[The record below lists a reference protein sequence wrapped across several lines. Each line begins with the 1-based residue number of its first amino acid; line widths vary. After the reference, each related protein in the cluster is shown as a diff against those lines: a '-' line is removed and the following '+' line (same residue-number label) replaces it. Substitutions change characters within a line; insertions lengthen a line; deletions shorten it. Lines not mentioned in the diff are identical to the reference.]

1 MSDTTDPQTDPR
13 NDTLPSE
20 LSEIADLIQQAQDDG
35 LIPRHVADVA
45 RARLAEVTKIIVA
58 DRTQIISLLH
68 YQERT
73 QKVMDNLRLSYDSVS
88 ANLSAAQGHLQEKDR
103 KIAALTFTMDEQ
115 AKTIKQQEDVIEEL
129 YRQLQELETSL
140 TSVEEKPEMTE
151 NAEEK
156 PEASEAVPADGTWAR
171 RDSVE
176 IASRLGLRKANDLIH
191 AAQKIER
198 YIRKG
203 K

>member
-1 MSDTTDPQTDPR
+1 MSDTPTK
-13 NDTLPSE
+13 DTLPSE

-140 TSVEEKPEMTE
+140 TSVEEKPEATE
-151 NAEEK
+151 DAEEK
-156 PEASEAVPADGTWAR
+156 PVASEAVPADGTWAR

-191 AAQKIER
+191 AAQRIER

>member
-1 MSDTTDPQTDPR
+1 MSDTPTK
-13 NDTLPSE
+13 DTLPSE

-35 LIPRHVADVA
+35 LIPRHVADGI
-45 RARLAEVTKIIVA
+45 RERLADVTEIIVA
-58 DRTQIISLLH
+58 DRTQIISLLR

-103 KIAALTFTMDEQ
+103 RIASLSLTVAEQEEALR
-115 AKTIKQQEDVIEEL
+115 QQEDVIEEL